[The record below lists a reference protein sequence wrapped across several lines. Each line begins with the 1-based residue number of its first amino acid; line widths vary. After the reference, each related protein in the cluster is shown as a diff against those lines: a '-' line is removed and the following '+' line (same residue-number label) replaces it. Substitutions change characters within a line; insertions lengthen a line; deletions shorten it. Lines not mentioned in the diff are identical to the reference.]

1 MKLYKVE
8 KMNLNTGKVVAD
20 YGQMDS
26 EDVKLVTRGYKRES
40 DPLLSE
46 MYSRKN
52 SNFVFMVTEL

>member
-8 KMNLNTGKVVAD
+8 KWNMNTQEMVAD
-20 YGQMDS
+20 YGQMCE
-26 EDVKLVTRGYKRES
+26 EDMKLVTRGYKKES